1 MVERRKLSVFEKP
14 LDHPLKDVKNEDEN
28 KDDR

>member
-1 MVERRKLSVFEKP
+1 MIERRKLSVFEKS